1 MKSNQ
6 EKIMELAD
14 KLKKHEINWQQYQ
27 ESLSKIMQEQNV
39 LSINKS
45 DLEEKKNNFYT
56 DYNPKNLLLHD
67 EPEKNKEIKVDN
79 ETNKNKEAE
88 ESKLIAK
95 EEIKNEV
102 IQKKEEIEKKEAIDN
117 NQENASPKEI
127 NSSRNK
133 YIQHTFELN
142 SDAFDTRVN
151 YFEDKTQL
159 FINNGKKPIIKVRNL
174 TKKHYSKKIV
184 NNVSFDIFPG
194 EFHLFLGP
202 NGAGKT
208 STIKA
213 IIGAYS
219 KHKYKGTITIN
230 DKKNDEI
237 DAKKL
242 ISYVPENAIFPK
254 KITLMDYL
262 YLVASLSN
270 IDEDKAND
278 RVEQVINEFGLRSLR
293 RKKPYNFSSGQKKR
307 VLLAQGMISDPEIL
321 ILDEPVANLDPTTRM
336 EIFEYLAY
344 LKNKGKTIFISSHI
358 FEEIS
363 QHVTYCTI
371 IDNGKITY
379 DNFYNRGRISLSE
392 LYKKYTNEANTIVI
406 ETN

>member
-6 EKIMELAD
+6 EKIMELAE

-27 ESLSKIMQEQNV
+27 ESLNKIMQGQNV
-39 LSINKS
+39 LSIKKS
-45 DLEEKKNNFYT
+45 DLEEKKKNYYT

-67 EPEKNKEIKVDN
+67 EKEENKEIKVDN
-79 ETNKNKEAE
+79 KTSKNQEE
-88 ESKLIAK
+88 ESGWVAK
-95 EEIKNEV
+95 EEIKNEY
-102 IQKKEEIEKKEAIDN
+102 IQKKEEYVDN
-117 NQENASPKEI
+117 NQNTIPKEI
-127 NSSRNK
+127 GSSKNK
-133 YIQHTFELN
+133 YIQHTLELN
-142 SDAFDTRVN
+142 NDVFNTKVN
-151 YFEDKTQL
+151 YFQDKTQL

-184 NNVSFDIFPG
+184 NNVSFDVFPG

-219 KHKYKGTITIN
+219 KYKYKGTITIK
-230 DKKNDEI
+230 DKKNDDIE
-237 DAKKL
+237 AKKL

-254 KITLMDYL
+254 KITLIDYL
-262 YLVASLSN
+262 YLVANLSN
-270 IDEDKAND
+270 IEENKIQA
-278 RVEQVINEFGLRSLR
+278 RVEQVIDEFGLRNLK
-293 RKKPYNFSSGQKKR
+293 RKKPHNFSSGQKKR

-321 ILDEPVANLDPTTRM
+321 ILDEPVANLDPTSRM
-336 EIFEYLAY
+336 EIFEYLTY

-363 QHVTYCTI
+363 KYITYCTI
-371 IDNGKITY
+371 IDNGKVAY
-379 DNFYNRGRISLSE
+379 DNFYSGGKISLSD
-392 LYKKYTNEANTIVI
+392 LYKRYTNAANTIVI
-406 ETN
+406 KTK

>member
-6 EKIMELAD
+6 EKIMELAN
-14 KLKKHEINWQQYQ
+14 KLKRHEINWEQYQ

-39 LSINKS
+39 LSIDKS
-45 DLEEKKNNFYT
+45 NLQEKKNNFYT

-67 EPEKNKEIKVDN
+67 DQEENKKGDV
-79 ETNKNKEAE
+79 ETNKEENK
-88 ESKLIAK
+88 LVAK

-102 IQKKEEIEKKEAIDN
+102 VQNEVIQKEEVKKEEVVAIAN
-117 NQENASPKEI
+117 NQENTIPQEI
-127 NSSRNK
+127 NTSRNK

-142 SDAFDTRVN
+142 KDSFDTKVH

-159 FINNGKKPIIKVRNL
+159 FINSGKTPILKIRNL
-174 TKKHYSKKIV
+174 TKKHYSKKII

-219 KHKYKGTITIN
+219 KYKYKGTITIN
-230 DKKNDEI
+230 NKKNEDVN
-237 DAKKL
+237 AKKI

-254 KITLMDYL
+254 KMILKDYL

-270 IDEDKAND
+270 IEDSKIHT
-278 RVEQVINEFGLRSLR
+278 RVEHVINEFGLRSLR

-371 IDNGKITY
+371 IDNGKIVY
-379 DNFYNRGRISLSE
+379 DNFYNRRVSLSD
-392 LYKKYTNEANTIVI
+392 LYKKYTNASNTIVI
-406 ETN
+406 ETK